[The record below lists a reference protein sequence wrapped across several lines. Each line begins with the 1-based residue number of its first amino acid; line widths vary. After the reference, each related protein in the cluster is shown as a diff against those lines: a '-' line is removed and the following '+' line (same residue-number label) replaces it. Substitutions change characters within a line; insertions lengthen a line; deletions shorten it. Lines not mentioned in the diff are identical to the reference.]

1 MEKIYLTK
9 ARNILAK
16 KGDLILI
23 YRMGERYPKKYS
35 SVISGIAIIE
45 DIIHPKTIQ
54 NCVET
59 CKNKS
64 VFSEDE
70 IKKIDLRDLKI
81 IKLLD
86 YKTFNE
92 KVILE
97 KLHDLNVV
105 NRGEGPRPFTKIS
118 KKQHDEIIKLGGIN

>member
-1 MEKIYLTK
+1 
-9 ARNILAK
+9 
-16 KGDLILI
+16 
-23 YRMGERYPKKYS
+23 MGERYPKIYS
-35 SVISGIAIIE
+35 SAITGIAIIE
-45 DIIHPKTIQ
+45 DIINPKTSQ
-54 NCVET
+54 NCIET

-70 IKKIDLRDLKI
+70 IKKIYSRDHSGDLKI

-86 YKTFNE
+86 YKTFNK

-97 KLHDLNVV
+97 KLYDLNVV
-105 NRGEGPRPFTKIS
+105 NRGGGPRPFTKIS